1 MTDATVPFT
10 GWGRAGFGELAWGEG
25 SVAVGSAEG
34 LVGSVEVTTVQRVF
48 VTGVSAPAQVG
59 ALREIVQVTGV
70 EAGAVSNRV
79 LVWGREIPAPPT
91 VWTEIAA

>member
-1 MTDATVPFT
+1 MAAIT
-10 GWGRAGFGELAWGEG
+10 GWGRGTWGEAAFDEPIPVLVSG
-25 SVAVGSAEG
+25 VSGEG

-48 VTGVSAPAQVG
+48 VTGVSAPAEVG

-70 EAGAVSNRV
+70 QAGAVSNRV
-79 LVWGREIPAPPT
+79 LVWGREIPDSGT

>member
-1 MTDATVPFT
+1 MAAIT
-10 GWGRAGFGELAWGEG
+10 GWGRGTWSEAAFGEPIPVLVSGVSGE
-25 SVAVGSAEG
+25 S

-70 EAGAVSNRV
+70 QAGAVSNRV
-79 LVWGREIPAPPT
+79 LVWGREIPVPNT
-91 VWTEIAA
+91 IWTEIAA